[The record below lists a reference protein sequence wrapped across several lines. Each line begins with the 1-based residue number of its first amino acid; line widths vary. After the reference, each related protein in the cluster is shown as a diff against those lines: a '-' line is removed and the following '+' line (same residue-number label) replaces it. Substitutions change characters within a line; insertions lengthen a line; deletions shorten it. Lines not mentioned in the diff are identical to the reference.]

1 MILMSKI
8 KLIREKYQY
17 VDKQTG
23 EIKDRTLNI
32 PHYFCEI
39 EFIYSSSVDGGKVK
53 FSAEMQKLYCYV
65 SDWEKSGGIC
75 FETQTKLSK
84 VCGCSRKTVNELIGL
99 MIKIGLL
106 EEVGERIPKR
116 PLKLR
121 ALPLTDA
128 HITPPGESSLS
139 DLSEAEEAQEQPKG
153 HKQPSFDV
161 LDDDWDA
168 PLPWETEETPVSSS
182 EKVANDNEE
191 DVLENF
197 ASLICQEKNTR
208 TGGAS
213 FIEFANSL
221 AYRHGLKRPNG
232 IEAYFAKKHPKV
244 YEDFDIPF

>member
-1 MILMSKI
+1 MSKI

-128 HITPPGESSLS
+128 HITPPGEAKASVN
-139 DLSEAEEAQEQPKG
+139 AEKPQTEQVSTVKAVPEQLPPTEDKKTLETTRSIQQEKTE
-153 HKQPSFDV
+153 
-161 LDDDWDA
+161 
-168 PLPWETEETPVSSS
+168 LPWGGVTICKLNGQPTE
-182 EKVANDNEE
+182 AA
-191 DVLENF
+191 L
-197 ASLICQEKNTR
+197 
-208 TGGAS
+208 
-213 FIEFANSL
+213 
-221 AYRHGLKRPNG
+221 
-232 IEAYFAKKHPKV
+232 
-244 YEDFDIPF
+244 

>member
-1 MILMSKI
+1 SDKFPQGKDLELLHIVLYFRFLSYQENNLNCYESHETLAKI
-8 KLIREKYQY
+8 FKSSAS
-17 VDKQTG
+17 T
-23 EIKDRTLNI
+23 IKRKINDL
-32 PHYFCEI
+32 
-39 EFIYSSSVDGGKVK
+39 K
-53 FSAEMQKLYCYV
+53 EM
-65 SDWEKSGGIC
+65 
-75 FETQTKLSK
+75 
-84 VCGCSRKTVNELIGL
+84 
-99 MIKIGLL
+99 GLL
-106 EEVGERIPKR
+106 ETSPHPDPYISS
-116 PLKLR
+116 LIYN

-197 ASLICQEKNTR
+197 ASLICQEKHKR
-208 TGGAS
+208 TAGAS

-221 AYRHGLKRPNG
+221 ACRYGLKRPNG
-232 IEAYFAKKHPKV
+232 IEAYFSKHYPNV
-244 YEDFDIPF
+244 YDDFDIPF

>member
-1 MILMSKI
+1 MINQLTFTKHYDTFDNVSKI
-8 KLIREKYQY
+8 YSDKFPQGKDLDLLHIVLYFRFLSYQENNLNCY
-17 VDKQTG
+17 ESHETLAKIFKSSAST
-23 EIKDRTLNI
+23 IKRKINDL
-32 PHYFCEI
+32 
-39 EFIYSSSVDGGKVK
+39 K
-53 FSAEMQKLYCYV
+53 EM
-65 SDWEKSGGIC
+65 
-75 FETQTKLSK
+75 
-84 VCGCSRKTVNELIGL
+84 
-99 MIKIGLL
+99 GLL
-106 EEVGERIPKR
+106 ETSPHPDPYISS
-116 PLKLR
+116 LIYN

-197 ASLICQEKNTR
+197 ASLIIQEKTTR

-232 IEAYFAKKHPKV
+232 IEAYFSKHYPNV
-244 YEDFDIPF
+244 YDDFDIPF

>member
-1 MILMSKI
+1 MSKI

-161 LDDDWDA
+161 LDDWDT

-197 ASLICQEKNTR
+197 ASLIIKQKNTR

-232 IEAYFAKKHPKV
+232 IEAYFSKHYPNV

>member
-1 MILMSKI
+1 MINQLTFTKHYDTFDNVSKI
-8 KLIREKYQY
+8 YSDKFPQGKDLELLHIVLYFRFLSYQENNLNCY
-17 VDKQTG
+17 ESHETLAKIFKSSAST
-23 EIKDRTLNI
+23 IKRKINDL
-32 PHYFCEI
+32 
-39 EFIYSSSVDGGKVK
+39 K
-53 FSAEMQKLYCYV
+53 EM
-65 SDWEKSGGIC
+65 
-75 FETQTKLSK
+75 
-84 VCGCSRKTVNELIGL
+84 
-99 MIKIGLL
+99 GLL
-106 EEVGERIPKR
+106 ETSPHPDPYISS
-116 PLKLR
+116 LIYN

-161 LDDDWDA
+161 LDDWDT
-168 PLPWETEETPVSSS
+168 PLPWEMEETPVSSN

-197 ASLICQEKNTR
+197 ASLIITQKNTR

-213 FIEFANSL
+213 FIEFATSL
-221 AYRHGLKRPNG
+221 AYKHRLKLPNG

>member
-1 MILMSKI
+1 MINQLTFTKHYDTFDNVSKI
-8 KLIREKYQY
+8 YSDKFPQGKDLDLLHIVLYFRFLSYQENNLNCY
-17 VDKQTG
+17 ESHETLAKIFKSSAST
-23 EIKDRTLNI
+23 IKRKINDL
-32 PHYFCEI
+32 
-39 EFIYSSSVDGGKVK
+39 K
-53 FSAEMQKLYCYV
+53 EM
-65 SDWEKSGGIC
+65 
-75 FETQTKLSK
+75 
-84 VCGCSRKTVNELIGL
+84 
-99 MIKIGLL
+99 GLL
-106 EEVGERIPKR
+106 ETSPHPDPYISS
-116 PLKLR
+116 LIYN

-161 LDDDWDA
+161 LDDDWDT

-197 ASLICQEKNTR
+197 ASLIIQEKTTR

-221 AYRHGLKRPNG
+221 AYRHGLKLPNG
-232 IEAYFAKKHPKV
+232 IEAYFSKHYPNV

>member
-1 MILMSKI
+1 MINQLTFTKHYDTFDNISKI
-8 KLIREKYQY
+8 YSDKFPQGKDLDLLHIVLYFRFLSYQENNLNCY
-17 VDKQTG
+17 ESHETLAKIFKSSPST
-23 EIKDRTLNI
+23 IKRKINDL
-32 PHYFCEI
+32 
-39 EFIYSSSVDGGKVK
+39 K
-53 FSAEMQKLYCYV
+53 EM
-65 SDWEKSGGIC
+65 
-75 FETQTKLSK
+75 
-84 VCGCSRKTVNELIGL
+84 
-99 MIKIGLL
+99 GLL
-106 EEVGERIPKR
+106 ETSPHPDPYISS
-116 PLKLR
+116 LIYN

-161 LDDDWDA
+161 LDDWDT

-197 ASLICQEKNTR
+197 ASLIIKQKNTR

-244 YEDFDIPF
+244 YEDFDLPF

>member
-1 MILMSKI
+1 MINQLTFTKHYDTFDNVSKI
-8 KLIREKYQY
+8 YSDKFPQGKDLELLHIVLYFRFLSYQENNLNCY
-17 VDKQTG
+17 ESHETLAKIFKSSAST
-23 EIKDRTLNI
+23 IKRKINDL
-32 PHYFCEI
+32 
-39 EFIYSSSVDGGKVK
+39 K
-53 FSAEMQKLYCYV
+53 EM
-65 SDWEKSGGIC
+65 
-75 FETQTKLSK
+75 
-84 VCGCSRKTVNELIGL
+84 
-99 MIKIGLL
+99 GLL
-106 EEVGERIPKR
+106 ETSPHPDPYISS
-116 PLKLR
+116 LIYN

-161 LDDDWDA
+161 LDDWDA

-197 ASLICQEKNTR
+197 ASLIIQEKHTR

-221 AYRHGLKRPNG
+221 ACRYGLKRPNG
-232 IEAYFAKKHPKV
+232 IEAYFSKHYPNV
-244 YEDFDIPF
+244 YDDFDIPF

>member
-1 MILMSKI
+1 MINQLTFTKHYDTFDNVSKI
-8 KLIREKYQY
+8 YSDKFPQGKDLELLHIVLYFRFLSYQENNLNCY
-17 VDKQTG
+17 ESHETLAKIFKSSAST
-23 EIKDRTLNI
+23 IKRKINDL
-32 PHYFCEI
+32 
-39 EFIYSSSVDGGKVK
+39 K
-53 FSAEMQKLYCYV
+53 EM
-65 SDWEKSGGIC
+65 
-75 FETQTKLSK
+75 
-84 VCGCSRKTVNELIGL
+84 
-99 MIKIGLL
+99 GLL
-106 EEVGERIPKR
+106 ETSPHPDPYISS
-116 PLKLR
+116 LIYN

-161 LDDDWDA
+161 LDDWDA

-197 ASLICQEKNTR
+197 ASLIIQEKTTR

-213 FIEFANSL
+213 FIEFATSL
-221 AYRHGLKRPNG
+221 AYKHRIKLPNG
-232 IEAYFAKKHPKV
+232 IEAYFSKHYPNV

>member
-1 MILMSKI
+1 MINQLTFTKHYDTFDNVSKI
-8 KLIREKYQY
+8 YSDKFPQGKDLDLLHIVLYFRFLSYQENNLNCY
-17 VDKQTG
+17 ESHETLAKIFKSSAST
-23 EIKDRTLNI
+23 IKRKINDL
-32 PHYFCEI
+32 
-39 EFIYSSSVDGGKVK
+39 K
-53 FSAEMQKLYCYV
+53 EM
-65 SDWEKSGGIC
+65 
-75 FETQTKLSK
+75 
-84 VCGCSRKTVNELIGL
+84 
-99 MIKIGLL
+99 GLL
-106 EEVGERIPKR
+106 ETSPHPDPYISS
-116 PLKLR
+116 LIYN

-139 DLSEAEEAQEQPKG
+139 DLSEAAEAQEQPKG

-161 LDDDWDA
+161 LDDWDA

-197 ASLICQEKNTR
+197 ASLICQQKHTR

-232 IEAYFAKKHPKV
+232 IEAYFSKHYPNV